1 MSIRAQVIGCFMA
14 LLLLFGGASINN
26 FLRASR
32 ANERLE
38 LVNEL
43 FLPLSRI
50 IVQLQGNSQGLAEDM
65 RRYYS
70 RTEATSETSSFSR
83 MVRDLYP
90 YLIHKKFEAADQLL
104 QKHEA
109 SGSKPMIEELRQL
122 LSHARASFD
131 GFVAVVDKNRLEESF
146 GDLRTTLKR
155 VSVRLDDEAQ
165 RITLAAQAEN
175 QDNLVTSLI
184 GTVLAVVFGVFTGWL
199 SHRVLAPLPELISCI
214 RRIADG
220 DFNQSLKVKSSDKD
234 EVSLLAREYNR
245 MLSALGERDKKILK
259 QQQELLQA
267 ERLAAVGQLS
277 AEIVHEIRNP
287 LNAISLNIDWLE
299 NELQSNHPEIKRTLA
314 SISKEIERLHLI
326 TESYLV
332 RARMPA
338 TGEQKTGIND
348 LINEIL
354 DFSKE
359 EHKQRNIVVEKTL
372 VDQEIFVR
380 SDRSRLKQALLN
392 IFRNARE
399 AMPNGG
405 QLRVSSR
412 IQDNVLRVEVTDS
425 GYGMNEAT
433 RRRTF
438 NPFFTT
444 KPNGTGLGL
453 MLTKTIVEEAQ
464 GSVECD
470 SEMGEGTTF
479 TFKFPVDREIRTGEC

>member
-1 MSIRAQVIGCFMA
+1 MSIRAQVIGCFTA
-14 LLLLFGGASINN
+14 LLVLFAGVSLYNY
-26 FLRASR
+26 LRASR

-50 IVQLQGNSQGLAEDM
+50 VVQLQGNSQGLAEDM
-65 RRYYS
+65 RRYYLK
-70 RTEATSETSSFSR
+70 TEHGSEAGSFSR

-90 YLIHKKFEAADQLL
+90 YLVHKKFQAAEHLL
-104 QKHEA
+104 QKYEA
-109 SGSKPMIEELRQL
+109 SDPRLKVEELRDL
-122 LSHARASFD
+122 LARARFAFD
-131 GFVAVVDKNRLEESF
+131 AFVGETDRSKLEGTFAE
-146 GDLRTTLKR
+146 LRATLKR
-155 VSVRLDDEAQ
+155 VSSRVDDECQ

-175 QDNLVTSLI
+175 KDNLVTSLVV
-184 GTVLAVVFGVFTGWL
+184 TVLAVIFGIFTVWL
-199 SHRVLAPLPELISCI
+199 SHRVLAPLPQLIASI
-214 RRIADG
+214 RKIADG
-220 DFNQSLKVKSSDKD
+220 DLDQSLKVRSSDQD
-234 EVSLLAREYNR
+234 EISLLAREYNR
-245 MLSALGERDKKILK
+245 MLSALGERDNQILK
-259 QQQELLQA
+259 QQAELLQS

-299 NELQSNHPEIKRTLA
+299 SQLHTNHEEVRRTLA

-338 TGEQKTGIND
+338 NEDEKTGIND

-359 EHKQRNIVVEKTL
+359 EHKQRNIVVDKDL
-372 VDQEIFVR
+372 IGQEVFVR

-405 QLRVSSR
+405 RLKVRSEV
-412 IQDNVLRVEVTDS
+412 QDNVLYVEVTDS

-464 GSVECD
+464 GTVECD
-470 SEMGEGTTF
+470 SQIGEGTTF
-479 TFKFPVDREIRTGEC
+479 TFKFPVDREIRAGEC

>member
-1 MSIRAQVIGCFMA
+1 MA
-14 LLLLFGGASINN
+14 LLVFFGGASVNN

-32 ANERLE
+32 ANTRLE

-50 IVQLQGNSQGLAEDM
+50 VVQLQGNSQGLAEDV
-65 RRYYS
+65 RRYLAQA
-70 RTEATSETSSFSR
+70 EATSQSSTFSR
-83 MVRDLYP
+83 TVRDLYP

-104 QKHEA
+104 LKHE
-109 SGSKPMIEELRQL
+109 GSPMVEELRQL
-122 LSHARASFD
+122 MTKARSSFD
-131 GFVAVVDKNRLEESF
+131 GFVVVTDKTKLEETFSE
-146 GDLRTTLKR
+146 LRTTLKR
-155 VSVRLDDEAQ
+155 VSSRVDDECQ

-175 QDNLVTSLI
+175 KDNLVTSLVGI
-184 GTVLAVVFGVFTGWL
+184 VLAVVFGGFAGWL
-199 SHRVLAPLPELISCI
+199 SHRVLAPLPTLISSI
-214 RRIADG
+214 RKIADG

-245 MLSALGERDKKILK
+245 MLSALAERDNKILK
-259 QQQELLQA
+259 QQDELLQS

-299 NELQSNHPEIKRTLA
+299 HELQSNHSEVKRTLA

-332 RARMPA
+332 RARMPT
-338 TGEQKTGIND
+338 TGEQRTGINE

-359 EHKQRNIVVEKTL
+359 EHKQRNINVDMQL

-405 QLRVSSR
+405 HLRVKSV

-453 MLTKTIVEEAQ
+453 MLTKSIVEEAQ
-464 GSVECD
+464 GTVECN
-470 SEMGEGTTF
+470 SEIGEGTTF
-479 TFKFPVDREIRTGEC
+479 TFKFPVDREIRVGEC

>member
-1 MSIRAQVIGCFMA
+1 MSIRAQVIGCFLAFLA
-14 LLLLFGGASINN
+14 LFAGASIGN

-38 LVNEL
+38 LVNGL

-50 IVQLQGNSQGLAEDM
+50 IVQLQSNSQGLAEDM

-70 RTEATSETSSFSR
+70 RTENNSETSSFSR

-90 YLIHKKFEAADQLL
+90 YLIQKKFQAAEALI

-109 SGSKPMIEELRQL
+109 FQSKEMMGELHQL
-122 LSHARASFD
+122 LASSKAAFEA
-131 GFVAVVDKNRLEESF
+131 FAAVTDKGGLEEAYSQI
-146 GDLRTTLKR
+146 RTTLRRISSR
-155 VSVRLDDEAQ
+155 VDDECQ

-175 QDNLVTSLI
+175 GENLVSSLVV
-184 GTVLAVVFGVFTGWL
+184 TVLAMVFGVFTVWL
-199 SHRVLAPLPELISCI
+199 SYKVLAPLPQLIASI
-214 RRIADG
+214 RKIADG
-220 DFNQSLKVKSSDKD
+220 DFNLSLKVKSSNKD
-234 EVSLLAREYNR
+234 EISLLAREYNR
-245 MLSALGERDKKILK
+245 MLSALGERDIKILK
-259 QQQELLQA
+259 QQDELLQS

-287 LNAISLNIDWLE
+287 LNAISLNIDWLDS
-299 NELQSNHPEIKRTLA
+299 ELQTNNQEIKRTLA
-314 SISKEIERLHLI
+314 SLSKEIERLNLI

-332 RARMPA
+332 RARMP
-338 TGEQKTGIND
+338 GKGDEKTGINE

-359 EHKQRNIVVEKTL
+359 EHKQRNIVIDKQLVE
-372 VDQEIFVR
+372 QEIFVR
-380 SDRSRLKQALLN
+380 SDRSRLKQAFLN

-405 QLRVSSR
+405 HLRVRSQ
-412 IQDNVLRVEVTDS
+412 IQDNVLRLEVTDS

-438 NPFFTT
+438 HPFFTT
-444 KPNGTGLGL
+444 KQNGTGLGL
-453 MLTKTIVEEAQ
+453 MLTKSIVEEAQ
-464 GSVECD
+464 GTVDCD
-470 SEMGEGTTF
+470 SEMGQGTTF
-479 TFKFPVDREIRTGEC
+479 TFKFPVDREIRVGDC